1 MKKFKSH
8 SKFTFILLAV
18 MILGLMGAQHA
29 FAKKMKFTMQTMFS
43 MNHPITV
50 ATTQMIEKLK
60 KETNGEIAIQMLP
73 PGALVKGPNIFES
86 VAMGSIDMG
95 ITCSSYHSSILPMAA
110 TSFALPGD
118 PRGMKE
124 ILDFM
129 YQPKVQKFMR
139 DAYAAK
145 NVFFGAPMVMDGYT
159 IVSKKPIETWED
171 LNKMKV
177 RASGTIAKALRKMN
191 IPTVFIPF
199 SEIYVALS
207 RGTID
212 AEISGNHTES
222 FLAKTFEVAKFQ
234 TDPSISGA
242 QNCEIIVNLKKWNKL
257 PENYRTLFDKALH
270 ECALK
275 VAELFEKQ
283 NKENME
289 IMASKGTQFLKLPD
303 EVMNKWVKNAV
314 EMWDNELSPDK
325 LSAEYIALVKEDLKK
340 LGYNL

>member
-1 MKKFKSH
+1 M
-8 SKFTFILLAV
+8 FILLAV
-18 MILGLMGAQHA
+18 MILGFAGVQHA

-60 KETNGEIAIQMLP
+60 KETNGDITIQMLP

-124 ILDFM
+124 ILEFM
-129 YQPKVQKFMR
+129 YQPNVQKFMR
-139 DAYAAK
+139 DAYAQK

-159 IVSKKPIETWED
+159 IVSKKTIETWED
-171 LNKMKV
+171 LKKMKV

-222 FLAKTFEVAKFQ
+222 FLAKTFEVAKYQ

-242 QNCEIIVNLKKWNKL
+242 QNCEIIVNLKKWNAI
-257 PENYRTLFDKALH
+257 PEKERALFDNALH

-275 VAELFEKQ
+275 VAELFEQQ
-283 NKENME
+283 NKKNME
-289 IMASKGTQFLKLPD
+289 LMASKGTKFLKLPD
-303 EVMNKWVKNAV
+303 AVMDKWVKNAV
-314 EMWDNELSPDK
+314 AMWDNELSPDQ
-325 LSAEYIALVKEDLKK
+325 LSAKYIALVKEDLKK
-340 LGYNL
+340 RGYNL